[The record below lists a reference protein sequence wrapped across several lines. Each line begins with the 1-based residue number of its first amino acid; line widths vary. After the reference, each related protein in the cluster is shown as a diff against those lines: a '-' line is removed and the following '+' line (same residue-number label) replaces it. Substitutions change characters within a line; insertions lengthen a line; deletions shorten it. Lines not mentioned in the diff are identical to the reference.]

1 MSCVQT
7 RIFKSNK
14 SQVIRLAK
22 AVAYPESVVEVEI
35 TAVGR
40 KRIITPVGCSWD
52 MWFDAHGVSDDFM
65 VDRLQPADQLR
76 EPL

>member
-1 MSCVQT
+1 MPCVQT

-22 AVAYPESVVEVEI
+22 AVAYPDSVVEVEI

-52 MWFDAHGVSDDFM
+52 VWFDAHGASDDFM
-65 VDRLQPADQLR
+65 VDRRQPADQLR

>member
-1 MSCVQT
+1 MPSVQT

-40 KRIITPVGCSWD
+40 QRIITPVGCSWD
-52 MWFDAHGVSDDFM
+52 VWFDAHGASDDFM
-65 VDRLQPADQLR
+65 IDRQQPADQLR